1 MRVFRL
7 FLLFWLACSP
17 SLADTVLSDV
27 RLGGD
32 ETRTRIVVDASAP
45 VQFEWK
51 IVQESVP
58 RLVVE
63 LEGAA
68 WDTPVGAVGGKLGQ
82 GLVSGLR
89 ITRTPDGPASLI
101 VDLVTNIDVARA
113 FSLSQQGDKPH
124 RVVFDI
130 TPSSGASPFVG
141 VRASSTPSRAVQRQT
156 KRIVVLDAG
165 HGGKD
170 PGAIGPTGL
179 QEKEVTLA
187 AAKELKAK
195 LEATGRYSVRM
206 IRDADV
212 FVELEDR
219 TEMTRDMDADLFISL
234 HADAGSSPT
243 LRGASVYTLNERGE
257 QRAKRMRERGD
268 IVLDIDDPERSD
280 DVNKILGDIVQRANH
295 DNSVRLAR
303 IAVEELKKA
312 GPVLRNPH
320 RHQNFYVLLN
330 PETPVILV
338 EMGFMTNRQDE
349 RLLRTKAGRKPVLDA
364 LERSIDRYFAE
375 SDRLLAA
382 R

>member
-1 MRVFRL
+1 MRSLAF
-7 FLLFWLACSP
+7 FLSLLWLAAGAHAGP
-17 SLADTVLSDV
+17 TLSDV

-32 ETRTRIVVDASAP
+32 ENRTRIVIDSDSA
-45 VQFEWK
+45 VVFDWRVVE
-51 IVQESVP
+51 EAAP
-58 RLVVE
+58 RLVVD
-63 LEGAA
+63 LKGATWA
-68 WDTPVGAVGGKLGQ
+68 TPVGSVGGRLGQ
-82 GLVSGLR
+82 GLVAGLR
-89 ITRTPDGPASLI
+89 ITSTPNGPASLI
-101 VDLVTNIDVARA
+101 ADLTDIAEVSRA
-113 FSLSQQGDKPH
+113 FALAPQAGKGH
-124 RVVFDI
+124 RVVIDLTPRSPAADRPAAVAAR
-130 TPSSGASPFVG
+130 TPSAG
-141 VRASSTPSRAVQRQT
+141 

-179 QEKEVTLA
+179 QEKVVTLA
-187 AAKELKAK
+187 SALELKAR
-195 LEATGRYSVRM
+195 LEATGRYEVRL

-212 FVELEDR
+212 FVELADR

-234 HADAGSSPT
+234 HADAGESPS

-257 QRAKRMRERGD
+257 QRARRMRQSGE
-268 IVLDIDDPERSD
+268 IVLDVEDPDRPSE
-280 DVNKILGDIVQRANH
+280 VNTILGDFVQRANH

-303 IAVEELKKA
+303 IAVEELQKA

-349 RLLRTKAGRKPVLDA
+349 RLLRTEAGRRPILAA

-375 SDRLLAA
+375 SDRLMAA